1 MRELMQSARQ
11 VEENP
16 KLPAATCEPI
26 SGCGAMGRQFRS
38 GHVLGLRRWTAS
50 PVGEAFASI
59 WHHAPAGRWTFYVS
73 EPLFWAGRAAPILG
87 PAGNRRTG

>member
-1 MRELMQSARQ
+1 MREPMQFARQ

-16 KLPAATCEPI
+16 NLPAATCEPI
-26 SGCGAMGRQFRS
+26 
-38 GHVLGLRRWTAS
+38 WTTS

-59 WHHAPAGRWTFYVS
+59 WHHHPAGRWTFYES
-73 EPLFWAGRAAPILG
+73 EPSFCAGRAAPILG